1 MKKLIFCAT
10 LLLAMTCQLFAQTK
24 DVSSMTRDDIMKLS
38 YDELLEMPFEDVLH
52 LADVMGVSMDELF
65 AMIMNKSVS
74 SASKKAEDSFK
85 SPLSSTVI
93 TKAEIRSYGITT
105 IEEAL
110 RLIPG
115 LIVQEKTNGMYDVHI
130 RGLNNIPDNQMM
142 LYTENANTLLMIDGR
157 IAHNY
162 ATGDVNFDILP
173 IGIEDIERIEVVR
186 GANAALYGPNAM
198 MGVINIITEKPG
210 ENSKELQGNLTMGTH
225 ENYYGDVA
233 FRKNI
238 NKKLSV
244 GVTANLQYRRRN
256 TNDLYVYP
264 TQGLFYSNMNELER
278 ALIAQQEGSMTQAQM
293 GRFVKGYVYL
303 DENGN
308 ETTDPT
314 QVRQIGYDP
323 SVIKLVDA
331 SQGGYYKMTDLENL
345 KQVFTFGAI
354 ASEVPDELKAKI
366 LQIQMMKA
374 QNDPEGF
381 KADYGTDQASEATVA
396 AFLKDLAEGMPYALY
411 DCMERELQVS
421 NMYDDPGLSRKSY
434 GFNSYL
440 SYRPADDI
448 TFDLSVGYQQS
459 RAATSPVGELPVS
472 ISERVFKTGYANL
485 NAYVKGLSLNVNY
498 MGGPQDYMK
507 GAPGFKIY
515 AHNFQASAEYDLK
528 LGEMLN
534 VVPGVSYN
542 YVNFVDDIPD
552 FTNQY
557 NTWDLKEITDFTW
570 TYHDHNYKSPNPVHL
585 TGYFDGNKAELSDFA
600 PSLRADFHVG
610 NFRVIGAARFD
621 KTNIPDK
628 WNPSYQV
635 GANYLI
641 NDNNLVRASFSTA
654 MRSANFV
661 NSNTKYTWHRDGMMP
676 PDSIYFDADKNA
688 PLAKTQN
695 VEFGYRW
702 RPTEKILVDAE
713 LYYSQSEDFGAL
725 KANRSSVI
733 MPTGQI
739 DIPGVQK
746 GVGILGFMT
755 DTSNLG
761 GLNGLKDGNLDMTV
775 LTKFMGMSGVVSSIK
790 YSELPYKV
798 KQMGFGVNVDWIIS
812 KKLIAKVNAN
822 IQKTTIDNY
831 YVYNQNSEVLG
842 QLGQIFG
849 MITRVPDLTYDIQYD
864 AIMELMDEGVFT
876 DEDQNTFLTD
886 PQKFMAYLM
895 KYQGYLQKAVTD
907 IDNVEALQTEYA
919 ALDDA
924 GKADMKARL
933 RASDDPQDYASY
945 YMLEYGTYSQN
956 GTFYFG
962 NSKPY
967 EAKLENGHVH
977 KATPSF
983 YGMIGLIYK
992 PTPKFDITA
1001 YGNYIGKR
1009 TYATKYSTEKL
1020 DDRFT
1025 VSLKMGYK
1033 PAEGIEV
1040 YLNAHNLLNTEQ
1052 REFPY
1057 GDKIGGIYSVGVSF
1071 GF

>member
-1 MKKLIFCAT
+1 MKKILLCLT
-10 LLLAMTCQLFAQTK
+10 LAFAIVGQVFAQK
-24 DVSSMTRDDIMKLS
+24 DVSSMTKDDIMKLS
-38 YDELLEMPFEDVLH
+38 YDELLEMPFEDVMK
-52 LADVMGVSMDELF
+52 LADIMGVSMDDLF

-85 SPLSSTVI
+85 SPLASTVI

-115 LIVQEKTNGMYDVHI
+115 MIVQEKNNGMYDVHI

-142 LYTENANTLLMIDGR
+142 IYTENANTLLMIDGR

-173 IGIEDIERIEVVR
+173 IGIEDIDRIEVVR
-186 GANAALYGPNAM
+186 GANAALYGPNAL

-210 ENSKELQGNLTMGTH
+210 QNSKELQGNLTMGTH

-233 FRKNI
+233 YRKNI

-244 GVTANLQYRRRN
+244 GITANLQYRRRN
-256 TNDLYVYP
+256 TNELYVYP
-264 TQGLFYSNMNELER
+264 TEGLYYSKLSNGER
-278 ALIAQQEGSMTQAQM
+278 ALIAQQGGMNQGQMAYFLGMVDEKGNPYNTPVFDEQGNMT
-293 GRFVKGYVYL
+293 L
-303 DENGN
+303 I
-308 ETTDPT
+308 P
-314 QVRQIGYDP
+314 DP
-323 SVIKLVDA
+323 SKAKLIDA
-331 SQGGYYKMTDLENL
+331 SAGGYYKMSDIENL
-345 KQVFTFGAI
+345 KQAFSFGAI
-354 ASEVPDELKAKI
+354 AKQLPDNVKAEILK
-366 LQIQMMKA
+366 IQENMVVD
-374 QNDPEGF
+374 NPENF
-381 KADYGTDQASEATVA
+381 KTTYGVDQASEATVA
-396 AFLKDLAEGMPYALY
+396 AFIEGLSKNMPYALY
-411 DCMERELQVS
+411 DCNESEV
-421 NMYDDPGLSRKSY
+421 NVNNIFEDPGLSRKSY

-440 SYRPADDI
+440 NYRPTEDMN
-448 TFDLSVGYQQS
+448 FDLSFGYQQS
-459 RAATSPVGELPVS
+459 RAAVNPVGEMPFAMS
-472 ISERVFKTGYANL
+472 QRVFKTGYVNL
-485 NAYVKGLSLNVNY
+485 NADIYGLSMNVNY
-498 MGGPQDYMK
+498 MGGPQDYMH
-507 GAPGFKIY
+507 GNPGFKIY
-515 AHNFQASAEYDLK
+515 AHNFQASAEYDIK
-528 LGEMLN
+528 VGDMLD
-534 VVPGVSYN
+534 VVPGLSYN
-542 YVNFVDDIPD
+542 YVNFVDEIPD
-552 FTNQY
+552 FVNPSDPNDY
-557 NTWDLKEITDFTW
+557 TW
-570 TYHDHNYKSPNPVHL
+570 TYHDHDYKSPNARHL
-585 TGYFDGNKAELSDFA
+585 TGYFDGNKAELSDIA
-600 PSLRADFHVG
+600 PSLRADFHMG

-695 VEFGYRW
+695 IEFGYRW

-733 MPTGQI
+733 MQTGQI
-739 DIPGVQK
+739 NIPGIQQ
-746 GVGILGFMT
+746 GAGILGFMT
-755 DTSNLG
+755 DTANLG
-761 GLNGLKDGNLDMTV
+761 ALNSIKTGGLDEVV
-775 LTKFMGMSGVVSSIK
+775 LTKFMGMSGIISSIK

-798 KQMGFGVNVDWIIS
+798 KQMGFGVNIDWIIS

-822 IQKTTIDNY
+822 VQKTTIDNY
-831 YVYNQNSEVLG
+831 YAYNQNAEVLG

-849 MITRVPDLTYDIQYD
+849 MIARVPDLIYDIQYD

-876 DEDQNTFLTD
+876 EADQSTFLTD
-886 PQKFMAYLM
+886 PEKFMAYLM
-895 KYQGYLQKAVTD
+895 KYQGNLQKAVTD
-907 IDNVEALQTEYA
+907 IDNIEALQTEYA

-924 GKADMKARL
+924 GKAEMKARL
-933 RASDDPQDYASY
+933 RASSDAQEYASY
-945 YMLEYGTYSQN
+945 YALEYGTYSQN

-962 NSKPY
+962 NSQPY
-967 EAKLENGHVH
+967 ETKLENGHVH

-992 PTPKFDITA
+992 PTPKIDITA

-1020 DDRFT
+1020 EDRFT
-1025 VSLKMGYK
+1025 VNLKLGYK
-1033 PAEGIEV
+1033 PADGIEV
-1040 YLNAHNLLNTEQ
+1040 YLNGHNLFNTEQ

>member
-1 MKKLIFCAT
+1 MKKILLCAT
-10 LLLAMTCQLFAQTK
+10 FLMAITCQIFAQTK
-24 DVSSMTRDDIMKLS
+24 DVSSMTKEDIMNLS

-52 LADVMGVSMDELF
+52 LADVMGVSMDDLF

-115 LIVQEKTNGMYDVHI
+115 MIVQEKTNGMYDVHI
-130 RGLNNIPDNQMM
+130 RGLNNVPDNQMM
-142 LYTENANTLLMIDGR
+142 LYTENANTLLMIDNR

-162 ATGDVNFDILP
+162 ATGDVNFDLLP

-244 GVTANLQYRRRN
+244 GITANLQYRRRN

-264 TQGLFYSNMNELER
+264 THGLYYSKLSDGER
-278 ALIAQQEGSMTQAQM
+278 ALIAQQGGMSQGQMAYFMGMVDANGQPYNTPVFDEQGNMT
-293 GRFVKGYVYL
+293 L
-303 DENGN
+303 I
-308 ETTDPT
+308 P
-314 QVRQIGYDP
+314 DP
-323 SVIKLVDA
+323 SKAKLIDA
-331 SQGGYYKMTDLENL
+331 SEGGYYRMTDLENL
-345 KQVFTFGAI
+345 KQAFTFGAI
-354 ASEVPDELKAKI
+354 AEQVPDELKASI
-366 LQIQMMKA
+366 LQLQMMKA

-396 AFLKDLAEGMPYALY
+396 AFLKGLAEGLPYDLY

-440 SYRPADDI
+440 SYRPAEDI

-459 RAATSPVGELPVS
+459 RAAGSPVGELPVA

-507 GAPGFKIY
+507 GAPGFKVY

-528 LGEMLN
+528 LGDMLN

-542 YVNFVDDIPD
+542 YVNFVDQIPD
-552 FTNQY
+552 FTNRY
-557 NTWDLKEITDFTW
+557 EEWEGITDYSW
-570 TYHDHNYKSPNPVHL
+570 TYHDHNYKSANPVHL
-585 TGYFDGNKAELSDFA
+585 TGYFDGNKAELSDIA
-600 PSLRADFHVG
+600 PSLRADFHIG
-610 NFRVIGAARFD
+610 NFRMIGAARFD

-676 PDSIYFDADKNA
+676 PDTIYFDADKNA

-702 RPTEKILVDAE
+702 RPTERILVDAE

-725 KANRSSVI
+725 KANRSSVV

-739 DIPGVQK
+739 GIPGVQN
-746 GVGILGFMT
+746 GIGILGFMT

-761 GLNGLKDGNLDMTV
+761 GLNGLKEGNLDMTV

-831 YVYNQNSEVLG
+831 YVYNQNAEVLG

-864 AIMELMDEGVFT
+864 AIMNLIDRGVFT
-876 DEDQNTFLTD
+876 DADQNTFLSD
-886 PQKFMAYLM
+886 PDKFMAYLM
-895 KYQGYLQKAVTD
+895 EYQGNLQRAVTD

-924 GKADMKARL
+924 GKAEMKARL

-956 GTFYFG
+956 GLFYFG

-967 EAKLENGHVH
+967 EDKLENGHVH

-983 YGMIGLIYK
+983 YGMLGLIYK

-1033 PAEGIEV
+1033 PADGIEV
-1040 YLNAHNLLNTEQ
+1040 YLNAHNLFNTEQ

>member
-1 MKKLIFCAT
+1 MKKLILCAT
-10 LLLAMTCQLFAQTK
+10 FLLAMVCQIFAQTK
-24 DVSSMTRDDIMKLS
+24 DVSSMTKDDIMKLS

-115 LIVQEKTNGMYDVHI
+115 MIVQEKTNGMYDVHI

-142 LYTENANTLLMIDGR
+142 LYTENANTLLMIDNR

-162 ATGDVNFDILP
+162 ATGDVNFDLLP

-233 FRKNI
+233 YRKSI

-244 GVTANLQYRRRN
+244 GITANLQYRRRN
-256 TNDLYVYP
+256 TNQLYVYP
-264 TQGLFYSNMNELER
+264 TEGLFKSTMTDGEK
-278 ALIAQQEGSMTQAQM
+278 ALIQQQHGMDQNLM
-293 GRFVKGYVYL
+293 GYFVYGAVGK
-303 DENGN
+303 DANGN
-308 ETTDPT
+308 
-314 QVRQIGYDP
+314 VIYDP
-323 SVIKLVDA
+323 SKIRLFDA
-331 SQGGYYKMTDLENL
+331 SEGGYYRMTDLENL
-345 KQVFTFGAI
+345 KQAFTFGAI
-354 ASEVPDELKAKI
+354 AGEVPDELKASI
-366 LQIQMMKA
+366 LQLQMMKA
-374 QNDPEGF
+374 ASDPEGF

-396 AFLKDLAEGMPYALY
+396 AFLKGLAEGLPYDLY

-440 SYRPADDI
+440 NYRPTEDMN
-448 TFDLSVGYQQS
+448 FDLTFGYQQS
-459 RAATSPVGELPVS
+459 RAASSPVGELPVAMA
-472 ISERVFKTGYANL
+472 ERVFKTGYVNL
-485 NAYVKGLSLNVNY
+485 NADIYGLSMNVNY

-507 GAPGFKIY
+507 GAPGFKTF

-528 LGEMLN
+528 LGDMLD

-542 YVNFVDDIPD
+542 YVNFVDQIPD
-552 FTNQY
+552 FTNRY
-557 NTWDLKEITDFTW
+557 EEWEGITDYSW
-570 TYHDHNYKSPNPVHL
+570 TYHDHNYKSANPVHL
-585 TGYFDGNKAELSDFA
+585 TGYFDGNKAELSDIA
-600 PSLRADFHVG
+600 PSLRADFHIG
-610 NFRVIGAARFD
+610 NFRMIGAARFD

-676 PDSIYFDADKNA
+676 PDTIYFDADKNA

-702 RPTEKILVDAE
+702 RPTERILVDAE

-725 KANRSSVI
+725 KANRSSVV

-739 DIPGVQK
+739 GIPGVQN
-746 GVGILGFMT
+746 GIGILGFMT

-761 GLNGLKDGNLDMTV
+761 GLNGLKEGNLDMTV

-831 YVYNQNSEVLG
+831 YVYNQNAEVLG

-864 AIMELMDEGVFT
+864 AIMNLIDRGVFT
-876 DEDQNTFLTD
+876 DADQNTFLSD
-886 PQKFMAYLM
+886 PDKFMAYLM
-895 KYQGYLQKAVTD
+895 EYQGNLQRAVTD

-924 GKADMKARL
+924 GKAEMKARL

-956 GTFYFG
+956 GLFYFG

-967 EAKLENGHVH
+967 EDKLENGHVH

-983 YGMIGLIYK
+983 YGMLGLIYK

-1033 PAEGIEV
+1033 PADGIEV